1 MARRNESTGA
11 ATTKGGRSRGL
22 LQRAADVRIANKLR
36 AAGVWA
42 VLGML
47 CIALVSW
54 ASNNAMR
61 DNSSALARSASRAA
75 ASAQLKYLYSDM
87 IVSYQEFSKDVMTR
101 GAPALDD
108 AAPARA
114 ESVKSMGRLSD
125 ALAKYPTE
133 GISDEQKTRL
143 EKLRTLFR
151 QTSEAG
157 DKATAAMKKGTQEG
171 AAEAAAAIVPVADY
185 YDDYNA
191 TADGMIT
198 RANNQVNTFTKAIAD
213 TGDSTQLRLIVVVAL
228 VALSIFV
235 AIQWLIGRL
244 VSGVAALRGS
254 IDALGRGD
262 LTVPAV
268 ALSRDEIGQMAVATE
283 TARQQMAKTIAAVG
297 RSAGV
302 VADGASSMRG
312 IVAELRES
320 AEGASRELSAVR
332 ATSDDVTQTVAAGT
346 EEMTSSIREI
356 AKNANDAAGVAASAV
371 QVADQT
377 NATVAKLGESSAQ
390 IGDVIRSIT
399 SIAEQTNLLALNAT
413 IEAARAGEA
422 GKGFAVVAN
431 EVKDLAQETA
441 KATEDISHR
450 VEQIQVDTE
459 AAVAAIAEISSIIA
473 RINDTQATIASAVE
487 EQTATTNEM
496 GRNVQGAAAGAE
508 RISSAIGSISGA
520 AGTNADA
527 AGRGATEVDGLA
539 GNAEELR
546 AVVGQFTY

>member
-235 AIQWLIGRL
+235 AVQWLIGRL
-244 VSGVAALRGS
+244 VSSVAALRGS

-312 IVAELRES
+312 IVSELRES
-320 AEGASRELSAVR
+320 AEGASGSSPPSGPLRT
-332 ATSDDVTQTVAAGT
+332 TSP
-346 EEMTSSIREI
+346 
-356 AKNANDAAGVAASAV
+356 AAS
-371 QVADQT
+371 
-377 NATVAKLGESSAQ
+377 
-390 IGDVIRSIT
+390 R
-399 SIAEQTNLLALNAT
+399 
-413 IEAARAGEA
+413 RWP
-422 GKGFAVVAN
+422 
-431 EVKDLAQETA
+431 
-441 KATEDISHR
+441 R
-450 VEQIQVDTE
+450 VP
-459 AAVAAIAEISSIIA
+459 
-473 RINDTQATIASAVE
+473 R
-487 EQTATTNEM
+487 
-496 GRNVQGAAAGAE
+496 R
-508 RISSAIGSISGA
+508 
-520 AGTNADA
+520 
-527 AGRGATEVDGLA
+527 
-539 GNAEELR
+539 
-546 AVVGQFTY
+546 